1 MENEKKAGG
10 DKYSKLAGN
19 TIIFAISSFSSKLL
33 TLIVQPFLTYAMA
46 EISDLGLS
54 KILSQYANLL
64 IPFVSM
70 GMSNAIIRFGLDKGN
85 SEKQVFT
92 NGLLTILGGFGIL
105 VLCWPVAQFLPDMA
119 QYGLLIYIY
128 VLMSCLR
135 TLCTQFVRSRQWNK
149 LVAVDGVLCTVATMA
164 FYVLYLVGFRWG
176 ANGYL
181 LAIISGDFVSVLFLM
196 LTGKLWNFIELKGL
210 NKTLWKQMLRFSL
223 PMIPAQISFWIINAS
238 DLFFVREM
246 CDGLDGHSGDAWS
259 GLLST
264 GYFLPTILTT
274 LGLIFYDAWQLS
286 AVTEEEGRAKF
297 FTQIFR
303 TYSSVLFLMV
313 TGKLW
318 NYVELKGINKN
329 LWKQMLHFSLPM
341 IPAQISFWIINASD
355 LFFVREMCNGLDGR
369 DGNAWSGLL
378 STGYFLPTILTT
390 LGLIFYDAWQLSAVT
405 EEEGRARFF
414 TKIFRTYSSV
424 LFCCAAGIIWL
435 CRPVMHIM
443 KSNYYYA
450 WHFVPFLTLASTC
463 SCFNQFLNSAYVV
476 NKKST
481 HSLWTMLAGAVSNCI
496 MNYFFIKWWGP
507 IGATVAS
514 FFGLGIVFVLRALD
528 AHNMIGMSIHPGRVA
543 LNFGVL
549 AGEALLLLAEPPL
562 YGLWT
567 GILTAAIILFNFA
580 GVWAMARMLLP
591 KLLGRRGRALV
602 SAVDNWIK
610 K

>member
-1 MENEKKAGG
+1 MSNEKNTG

-33 TLIVQPFLTYAMA
+33 TLLVQPFLTYAMA
-46 EISDLGLS
+46 EIADLGLS

-92 NGLLTILGGFGIL
+92 NGLLTILGGFSIL

-119 QYGLLIYIY
+119 QYGMLIYIY

-164 FYVLYLVGFRWG
+164 FYVLYLLGFKWG

-181 LAIISGDFVSVLFLM
+181 LAIISGDFVSVLFLSF
-196 LTGKLWNFIELKGL
+196 TGKLWNFVEFKGI
-210 NKTLWKQMLRFSL
+210 NRDLWKQMLRFSL
-223 PMIPAQISFWIINAS
+223 PMIPAQISFWVINAS

-246 CDGLDGHSGDAWS
+246 CNGLDGNSGEAWS

-286 AVTEEEGRAKF
+286 AVTEEDGRAK
-297 FTQIFR
+297 
-303 TYSSVLFLMV
+303 
-313 TGKLW
+313 
-318 NYVELKGINKN
+318 
-329 LWKQMLHFSLPM
+329 
-341 IPAQISFWIINASD
+341 
-355 LFFVREMCNGLDGR
+355 
-369 DGNAWSGLL
+369 
-378 STGYFLPTILTT
+378 
-390 LGLIFYDAWQLSAVT
+390 
-405 EEEGRARFF
+405 FF

-463 SCFNQFLNSAYVV
+463 SCFNQFLNSVYVV
-476 NKKST
+476 NKKSS
-481 HSLWTMLAGAVSNCI
+481 HSLWTMLSGAVSNCI

-507 IGATVAS
+507 IGATFAS
-514 FFGLGIVFVLRALD
+514 FLGLGLVFTLRALD
-528 AHNMIGMSIHPGRVA
+528 AHKMIGMSIHPARVA
-543 LNFGVL
+543 VNLGALMCEAFVLL
-549 AGEALLLLAEPPL
+549 AGVPL

-567 GILTAAIILFNFA
+567 GLITAAIILYNFA
-580 GVWAMARMLLP
+580 GVWAMARLLLP
-591 KLLGRRGRALV
+591 KIFGQRGKALV
-602 SAVDNWIK
+602 NAVDGWAKPK
-610 K
+610 KA

>member
-1 MENEKKAGG
+1 MENEKKSG

-19 TIIFAISSFSSKLL
+19 TLIFAISSFSSKLL

-105 VLCWPVAQFLPDMA
+105 VLCWPIAQFLPDMA

-164 FYVLYLVGFRWG
+164 FYVLYLVGFKWG

-181 LAIISGDFVSVLFLM
+181 LAIISGDLTSVLFLM
-196 LTGKLWNFIELKGL
+196 F
-210 NKTLWKQMLRFSL
+210 
-223 PMIPAQISFWIINAS
+223 
-238 DLFFVREM
+238 
-246 CDGLDGHSGDAWS
+246 
-259 GLLST
+259 
-264 GYFLPTILTT
+264 
-274 LGLIFYDAWQLS
+274 
-286 AVTEEEGRAKF
+286 
-297 FTQIFR
+297 
-303 TYSSVLFLMV
+303 

-318 NYVELKGINKN
+318 NYVELKGVNKD
-329 LWKQMLHFSLPM
+329 LWKQMLRFSLPM

-405 EEEGRARFF
+405 EEEGRAKFF

-435 CRPVMHIM
+435 CRPVMHVM

-450 WHFVPFLTLASTC
+450 WHFVPFLVLASTC
-463 SCFNQFLNSAYVV
+463 SCFNQFMNSVYVV
-476 NKKST
+476 NKKSAR
-481 HSLWTMLAGAVSNCI
+481 SMITMMAGCCEQLHHELLLHQVVGACGRYLCVLPWPCAGVHPARHRCPPHDRDAGTS
-496 MNYFFIKWWGP
+496 GP
-507 IGATVAS
+507 
-514 FFGLGIVFVLRALD
+514 R
-528 AHNMIGMSIHPGRVA
+528 
-543 LNFGVL
+543 
-549 AGEALLLLAEPPL
+549 AGEC
-562 YGLWT
+562 
-567 GILTAAIILFNFA
+567 
-580 GVWAMARMLLP
+580 
-591 KLLGRRGRALV
+591 GRAGDRSLC
-602 SAVDNWIK
+602 AAGRNAALRPVDRHHHGADHPVQLCRCVGHGPCPAAQASGPPRQGTGKCDRRLDRTQESITA
-610 K
+610 

>member
-1 MENEKKAGG
+1 MENEKKTG

-19 TIIFAISSFSSKLL
+19 TLIFAISSFSSKLL

-105 VLCWPVAQFLPDMA
+105 VLCWPIARFLPDMA

-135 TLCTQFVRSRQWNK
+135 TL
-149 LVAVDGVLCTVATMA
+149 
-164 FYVLYLVGFRWG
+164 GFKWG

-196 LTGKLWNFIELKGL
+196 F
-210 NKTLWKQMLRFSL
+210 
-223 PMIPAQISFWIINAS
+223 
-238 DLFFVREM
+238 
-246 CDGLDGHSGDAWS
+246 
-259 GLLST
+259 
-264 GYFLPTILTT
+264 
-274 LGLIFYDAWQLS
+274 
-286 AVTEEEGRAKF
+286 
-297 FTQIFR
+297 
-303 TYSSVLFLMV
+303 

-318 NYVELKGINKN
+318 NYIELKGINKN

-405 EEEGRARFF
+405 EEEGRAKFF
-414 TKIFRTYSSV
+414 TQIFRTYSSV

-450 WHFVPFLTLASTC
+450 WHFVPFLVMASTC
-463 SCFNQFLNSAYVV
+463 SCFNQFMNSVYVV
-476 NKKST
+476 NKKS
-481 HSLWTMLAGAVSNCI
+481 SRSMITMMAGAISNCI

-507 IGATVAS
+507 IGATYAS
-514 FFGLGIVFVLRALD
+514 FLGLGLVFTLRSID
-528 AHNMIGMSIHPGRVA
+528 ANRMIHMHVHPGRVL
-543 LNFGVL
+543 LNVGLLVF
-549 AGEALLLLAEPPL
+549 EAFVLLAETPL

-567 GILTAAIILFNFA
+567 DLITAVVILINFA
-580 GVWAMARMLLP
+580 GVWAMARVLLP
-591 KLLGRRGRALV
+591 RLLGRRGKALV
-602 SAVDNWIK
+602 AAVDGWLRK
-610 K
+610 

>member
-1 MENEKKAGG
+1 MANEKSSGG

-33 TLIVQPFLTYAMA
+33 TLLVQPFLTYAMA

-92 NGLLTILGGFGIL
+92 NGLLT
-105 VLCWPVAQFLPDMA
+105 
-119 QYGLLIYIY
+119 
-128 VLMSCLR
+128 
-135 TLCTQFVRSRQWNK
+135 CTQFVRSRQWNK

-164 FYVLYLVGFRWG
+164 FYALYLVGFHWG

-181 LAIISGDFVSVLFLM
+181 LAIISGDLVSVLFLC
-196 LTGKLWNFIELKGL
+196 LTGKLWNFVELKGL
-210 NKTLWKQMLRFSL
+210 NKDLWKQMLRFSL
-223 PMIPAQISFWIINAS
+223 PMIPAQISFWVINAS

-246 CDGLDGHSGDAWS
+246 CSGLDGHSGDAWS

-286 AVTEEEGRAKF
+286 AVTEE
-297 FTQIFR
+297 
-303 TYSSVLFLMV
+303 
-313 TGKLW
+313 
-318 NYVELKGINKN
+318 
-329 LWKQMLHFSLPM
+329 
-341 IPAQISFWIINASD
+341 D
-355 LFFVREMCNGLDGR
+355 
-369 DGNAWSGLL
+369 
-378 STGYFLPTILTT
+378 
-390 LGLIFYDAWQLSAVT
+390 
-405 EEEGRARFF
+405 GRARFF

-443 KSNYYYA
+443 KANYYYA

-463 SCFNQFLNSAYVV
+463 SCYNQFLNSVYVV
-476 NKKST
+476 NKKSS
-481 HSLWTMLAGAVSNCI
+481 HSLWTMLSGAVSNCI

-507 IGATVAS
+507 IGATYAS
-514 FFGLGIVFVLRALD
+514 FLGLGLVFTLRALD
-528 AHNMIGMSIHPGRVA
+528 AHHMIGMSIHPVRVA
-543 LNFGVL
+543 VNFGAL
-549 AGEALLLLAEPPL
+549 AAEAFVLLADVPL

-567 GILTAAIILFNFA
+567 GLITAAVILYNFA

-591 KLLGRRGRALV
+591 KLFGRRGRAFV
-602 SAVDNWIK
+602 NTVDGWAGHRK
-610 K
+610 

>member
-1 MENEKKAGG
+1 M
-10 DKYSKLAGN
+10 
-19 TIIFAISSFSSKLL
+19 
-33 TLIVQPFLTYAMA
+33 
-46 EISDLGLS
+46 
-54 KILSQYANLL
+54 
-64 IPFVSM
+64 
-70 GMSNAIIRFGLDKGN
+70 
-85 SEKQVFT
+85 
-92 NGLLTILGGFGIL
+92 
-105 VLCWPVAQFLPDMA
+105 AQFLPDMA
-119 QYGLLIYIY
+119 QYGFLIYIY

-149 LVAVDGVLCTVATMA
+149 LVAVDGILCTFATLM
-164 FYVLYLVGFRWG
+164 FYVLYLVGFHWG

-181 LAIISGDFVSVLFLM
+181 LAIISGDLVSVLFLCI
-196 LTGKLWNFIELKGL
+196 TGRLWNYVELKGL
-210 NKTLWKQMLRFSL
+210 NRDLWQQMLRFSL
-223 PMIPAQISFWIINAS
+223 PMIPAQISFWVINAS

-246 CDGLDGHSGDAWS
+246 CGGLDGHSGD
-259 GLLST
+259 
-264 GYFLPTILTT
+264 
-274 LGLIFYDAWQLS
+274 
-286 AVTEEEGRAKF
+286 
-297 FTQIFR
+297 
-303 TYSSVLFLMV
+303 
-313 TGKLW
+313 
-318 NYVELKGINKN
+318 
-329 LWKQMLHFSLPM
+329 
-341 IPAQISFWIINASD
+341 
-355 LFFVREMCNGLDGR
+355 
-369 DGNAWSGLL
+369 AWSGLL

-435 CRPVMHIM
+435 CRPVMHVM

-567 GILTAAIILFNFA
+567 GLLTAAIILFNFA

-591 KLLGRRGRALV
+591 KLLGRRGRTLV
-602 SAVDNWIK
+602 STVDNWIK

>member
-1 MENEKKAGG
+1 MSKTKRILAFALAAVLAVVVLSGCKSIAQKVFGSSNEVQEDDTTQWAVLSSDPLMLDGIADTTAKYATARANGALNIVFNGIWSRKTEYFTVPSGLLSIYGCGTTDGGAQKFKVSLWKKVDGG

-33 TLIVQPFLTYAMA
+33 TLLVQPFLTYAMA
-46 EISDLGLS
+46 EIADLGLA

-105 VLCWPVAQFLPDMA
+105 ILCWPVAQFLPDMA

-149 LVAVDGVLCTVATMA
+149 LVAVDGILCTFATLM
-164 FYVLYLVGFRWG
+164 FYVLYLVGFHWG

-181 LAIISGDFVSVLFLM
+181 LAIISGDLVSVLFLCI
-196 LTGKLWNFIELKGL
+196 TGRLWNYVELKGL
-210 NKTLWKQMLRFSL
+210 NRDLWQQMLRFSL
-223 PMIPAQISFWIINAS
+223 PMIPAQISFWVINAS

-246 CDGLDGHSGDAWS
+246 CGGLDGHSGD
-259 GLLST
+259 
-264 GYFLPTILTT
+264 
-274 LGLIFYDAWQLS
+274 
-286 AVTEEEGRAKF
+286 
-297 FTQIFR
+297 
-303 TYSSVLFLMV
+303 
-313 TGKLW
+313 
-318 NYVELKGINKN
+318 
-329 LWKQMLHFSLPM
+329 
-341 IPAQISFWIINASD
+341 
-355 LFFVREMCNGLDGR
+355 
-369 DGNAWSGLL
+369 AWSGLL

-435 CRPVMHIM
+435 CRPVMHVM

-450 WHFVPFLTLASTC
+450 WHFVPVQYT
-463 SCFNQFLNSAYVV
+463 
-476 NKKST
+476 KS
-481 HSLWTMLAGAVSNCI
+481 
-496 MNYFFIKWWGP
+496 
-507 IGATVAS
+507 
-514 FFGLGIVFVLRALD
+514 
-528 AHNMIGMSIHPGRVA
+528 
-543 LNFGVL
+543 
-549 AGEALLLLAEPPL
+549 
-562 YGLWT
+562 
-567 GILTAAIILFNFA
+567 
-580 GVWAMARMLLP
+580 
-591 KLLGRRGRALV
+591 
-602 SAVDNWIK
+602 
-610 K
+610 